1 MSPSQIA
8 RAQQILQ
15 QLETTQPDNTAV
27 RVAKTH
33 LREMLSNP
41 GGYSDTAARDV
52 IMLAESRINPFFL
65 QY

>member
-15 QLETTQPDNTAV
+15 QLETTQPDSMSA
-27 RVAKTH
+27 RIAKTH

-41 GGYSDTAARDV
+41 GGYSDTSARDV
-52 IMLAESRINPFFL
+52 ILLAESRLNPFFL
-65 QY
+65 Q